1 MNQKHN
7 EAVPVRVVQG
17 VQFGIISAE
26 EIVAMSAMEVIND
39 GTHRPDGTPEP
50 GGLFDARMGVIEP
63 GQPCT
68 TCNNNSTDCEGHFGY
83 VRLAS
88 PVANN
93 GYWRDMTM
101 TLGCVCHQCSR
112 ILLPDTD
119 LQTERAAKDV
129 ALAYFKIITKK
140 VKVCPHCQAPRLNL
154 VQKKDDKVTLRYTET
169 DPVTRKQRELSMAG
183 ARQILAKITT
193 ADMKLL
199 GYHPEHSRPESQ
211 IITHL
216 LIPPPI
222 MRPSTTDSRDQK
234 VEDDI
239 FHTLR
244 QIVRI
249 SKKLETQ
256 IRTNQV
262 PEGAIEHLA
271 LNVNSLFDNSQKN
284 GGAIKF
290 KVSNKERRGIRQTLE
305 KKGGRVYQN
314 LMGKRQDF
322 SARSVG
328 GGDIANDID
337 EVLCP
342 LYIAENWKVVE
353 TVNQWNIDRL
363 QAMAYRGR
371 EYPAIAYLQQ
381 DGEYINIQNM
391 KQADL
396 KNIVLRPGDRV
407 ERQLIDG
414 DWVIFNR
421 MPSLHRPSMLGA
433 RVRIDRGQE
442 KKLGLRAHRR
452 VLGEDV
458 QSGQAGVGSGLGG
471 EEEDIRVAKVMSIKV
486 NPCCCAPLNLDFD
499 GDELNLILSRTIDVI
514 VEISRLMSSREHMIS
529 SKNGMALIALMQDG
543 LLGAYTMSTED
554 VILNQHLAFNLLGI
568 NPRYDHLNQP
578 LAPAGVAERDIH
590 VGDRYTALDSSA
602 QGTGPVLVPRGQPYW
617 TSRQIFSTILPPI
630 NFDDGKLV
638 IQNGMIQKGT
648 ISKEHMAKDKG
659 TLLLA
664 VHHDFGSAFAAEFLS
679 VVMRMCVYLITH
691 TGATISLSDFVISRE
706 ATQEISNIIEG
717 VKTRCSSLLYQMR
730 TGAFTAGLG
739 QNLLDEYEML
749 AGNYM
754 SNTVPL
760 TAGVVN
766 REIRPDNNFVTIAE
780 KAGSKGSAQQYRN
793 IVSHIGQQNVGSH
806 RIDKVYHGRT
816 MPCMFHGTDTPES
829 RGFVAES
836 YLDGVD
842 PLGYVW
848 HQMNA
853 RNSLID
859 KVVEVSVSGYLA
871 KKLGKCLEDIL
882 VTYDMTV
889 RTIGGRV
896 VQSLH
901 GEDGCNVAKC
911 EKVTLDI
918 FPLTDTEIQARYP
931 DSQDQLIRDRDHLRS
946 IYLKTGMRVQSLTL
960 PMPFN
965 AKRVLLNARRSDA
978 AEAPVVGGRKK
989 TLKRRSENKGGAAKT
1004 LTVERAREMLTAS
1017 LDEYPGLYHRRT
1029 APEITDDIY
1038 HHAVRLTQIQ
1048 MRSVFAPSVV
1058 AGPGG
1063 LTEEELEA
1071 ALDTCRRKFVRSL
1084 LHPGEMIGALTA
1096 QCLAEENTQ
1105 LMLNAVH
1112 SLGAKAKS
1120 GMVGGVNRLNEI
1132 IRITKKP
1139 QSPVMYIYLH
1149 ERFRTDKNMVRQ
1161 FASQI
1166 EHTTIESLA
1175 EYSELVFDRQPFTE
1189 ASDIVEDRGFIRDTR
1204 DKMLGFQ
1211 VPANAT
1217 KWVVRVILD
1226 RRRLLARRVRV
1237 LRILEVLH
1245 GSSKFFALSADDN
1258 ADQIVLRVS
1267 LLNNKPDAMQPET
1280 AKSLCEEL
1288 LKFTIY
1294 GIPGISDVA
1303 VRDQKIIVADPK
1315 TGALREE
1322 TEYYMDTTGSNI
1334 TEIMSMPFVDQRRTK
1349 TNNIYEVYT
1358 TMGAEP
1364 CRRLIYLE
1372 LQALFGEAVD
1382 PRVILVLTD
1391 FMTCRGRPTQI
1402 NSSGL
1407 KVSTD
1412 SAITRITFEK
1422 NYERLI
1428 NSSLRGHLDPMTS
1441 VSSNV
1446 MFGQIIKGGTGYFN
1460 LTYDEKAGGVSASEL
1475 ENLV

>member
-1 MNQKHN
+1 MNHKHN
-7 EAVPVRVVQG
+7 EATPVNTVRG
-17 VQFGIISAE
+17 VQFGILSEAE
-26 EIVAMSAMEVIND
+26 IIAMSACEVTSPE
-39 GTHRPDGTPEP
+39 THRPDGTPEP
-50 GGLFDARMGVIEP
+50 GGLFDLRMGPIEP
-63 GQPCT
+63 GQYCA
-68 TCNNNSTDCEGHFGY
+68 TCHNNSTDCEGHFGFI
-83 VRLAS
+83 RLAS

-93 GYWRDMTM
+93 GYWRELTM
-101 TLGCVCHQCSR
+101 TLGCVCHSCSR
-112 ILLPDTD
+112 ILLPEAD
-119 LQTERAAKDV
+119 LQTTRVAKDL
-129 ALAYFKIITKK
+129 ALGHFKAVTKK
-140 VKVCPHCQAPRLNL
+140 AKTCPHCQAPRLNL
-154 VQKKDDKVTLRYTET
+154 VQQKKDDKVTLRYTEV
-169 DPVTRKQRELSMAG
+169 DPVTRRQRELSMAG
-183 ARQILAKITT
+183 ARQILSKITT
-193 ADMKLL
+193 ADMQLL
-199 GYHPEHSRPESQ
+199 GFNPENARPESM

-239 FHTLR
+239 FWTLR

-249 SKKLETQ
+249 SKNLEKQ

-262 PEGAIEHLA
+262 PEGGLEHLA

-290 KVSNKERRGIRQTLE
+290 KISNKERRGIRQTLE

-342 LYIAENWKVVE
+342 LYIAENWKIVE
-353 TVNQWNIDRL
+353 TVNQYNIDRL
-363 QAMAYRGR
+363 QAMALRGR

-381 DGEYINIQNM
+381 GGEYINIQNM
-391 KQADL
+391 KPADL
-396 KNIVLRPGDRV
+396 KNIVLREGDRV
-407 ERQLIDG
+407 ERQVIDG

-433 RVRIDRGQE
+433 KVRIDRGQE
-442 KKLGLRAHRR
+442 RRLGMKAHRR

-458 QSGQAGVGSGLGG
+458 QSGQAVSQIAVQG
-471 EEEDIRVAKVMSIKV
+471 EEEEIRVAKVMSIKV

-514 VEISRLMSSREHMIS
+514 VELSHLMSAQEHMIS

-568 NPRYDHLNQP
+568 NPRYDHQNRP
-578 LAPAGVAERDIH
+578 LEPAGVAQKDIYAGASPH
-590 VGDRYTALDSSA
+590 S
-602 QGTGPVLVPRGQPYW
+602 PVMVPRGQPYW

-638 IQNGMIQKGT
+638 IVNGMITKGT
-648 ISKEHMAKDKG
+648 IGKEHMAKDKG

-664 VHHDFGSAFAAEFLS
+664 IHHDFGSRFAAEFLS
-679 VVMRMCVYLITH
+679 VLMRMCVYLITH
-691 TGATISLSDFVISRE
+691 TGATVSLSDYDVSRDT
-706 ATQEISNIIEG
+706 TQEIADIIEG

-730 TGAFTAGLG
+730 TGTFTSGLG
-739 QNLLDEYEML
+739 QNPLEEYEML
-749 AGNYM
+749 VGNYM
-754 SNTVPL
+754 SNTVAL
-760 TAGVVN
+760 TANAVN
-766 REIRPDNNFVTIAE
+766 RDIRPDNNFLTIAE
-780 KAGSKGSAQQYRN
+780 KAGSKGNAGQYRL
-793 IVSHIGQQNVGSH
+793 IVSHIGQQNVGSN
-806 RIDKVYHGRT
+806 RIEQVYHGRT
-816 MPCMFHGTDTPES
+816 MPSFHHGTNTPES
-829 RGFVAES
+829 RGFVGES
-836 YLDGVD
+836 YLGGVG

-848 HQMNA
+848 HQMNS

-859 KVVEVSVSGYLA
+859 KVVEVSTSGYLA

-889 RTIGGRV
+889 RTVAGRV
-896 VQSLH
+896 IQSLH

-911 EKVTLDI
+911 ERVTFETFGLSNEAIRD
-918 FPLTDTEIQARYP
+918 RYP
-931 DSQDQLIRDRDHLRS
+931 DADDAKQIISDRDTLRS
-946 IYLKTGMRVQSLTL
+946 MYLKTGIRIQSLTL
-960 PMPFN
+960 PLPFN
-965 AKRVLLNARRSDA
+965 ARRVLLNARKDSK
-978 AEAPVVGGRKK
+978 EGFVS
-989 TLKRRSENKGGAAKT
+989 LK
-1004 LTVERAREMLTAS
+1004 RAREMLETFMRE
-1017 LDEYPGLYHRRT
+1017 LPGLYHRRT
-1029 APEITDDIY
+1029 MPEITDDIY
-1038 HHAVRLTQIQ
+1038 KHAVGLTAIQ
-1048 MRSVFAPSVV
+1048 MRAIFAPCLVSRQ
-1058 AGPGG
+1058 
-1063 LTEEELEA
+1063 LSEEELAA
-1071 ALDTCRRKFVRSL
+1071 ALDTCRRKFMRSL

-1120 GMVGGVNRLNEI
+1120 GMVGGVARLNEI

-1139 QSPVMYIYLH
+1139 QSPVMYIYLK
-1149 ERFRTDKNMVRQ
+1149 ERFRGDKHMVRQ

-1175 EYSELVFDRQPFTE
+1175 EYAELVFDRQPFSDQ
-1189 ASDIVEDRGFIRDTR
+1189 SDIVEDRGFIRDTR
-1204 DKMLGFQ
+1204 EKLLGFQ
-1211 VPANAT
+1211 VPPNAT
-1217 KWVVRVILD
+1217 KWVVRVILS
-1226 RRRLLARRVRV
+1226 RSRLLARRVRIM
-1237 LRILEVLH
+1237 RILEVLH
-1245 GSSKFFALSADDN
+1245 GSSKFFAVASDDN

-1267 LLNNKPDAMQPET
+1267 LLNGKPDAMQPET
-1280 AKSLCEEL
+1280 ARALKDEL
-1288 LKFTIY
+1288 MGFTVY
-1294 GIPGISDVA
+1294 GIAGISDVA
-1303 VRDQKIIVADPK
+1303 VRDQKLIVPDPE

-1322 TEYYMDTTGSNI
+1322 TEYFMDTTGSNI
-1334 TEIMSMPFVDQRRTK
+1334 TEIMSMPFVDQRRTR
-1349 TNNIYEVYT
+1349 TNDINEVYT
-1358 TMGAEP
+1358 TMGSEP

-1412 SAITRITFEK
+1412 SALTRITFEK
-1422 NYERLI
+1422 NYERLV

-1441 VSSNV
+1441 TSGNV
-1446 MFGQIIKGGTGYFN
+1446 MFGQIIRGGTGYFN
-1460 LTYDEKAGGVSASEL
+1460 LTYDERAGGISASEL
-1475 ENLV
+1475 ERLV